1 MEYYIIIFKNTFDAM
16 AAEEKLKS
24 MNIEHKVMPTPTLTI
39 LSCGLCIK
47 IDNETI
53 INDIIQKELV
63 QYKSILKKENGEFKN
78 IK

>member
-1 MEYYIIIFKNTFDAM
+1 MDYYVIIFKNTFDAM

-24 MNIEHKVMPTPTLTI
+24 MNIEHKVMPTPTLTV

-47 IDNETI
+47 IDNKAI
-53 INDIIQKELV
+53 IDDILKEKFLE
-63 QYKSILKKENGEFKN
+63 YKSILKKENGEFKT